1 MDLYDKLVDYSQSDV
16 YPFHMPGHKI
26 RFYRNFLIHMPLIL
40 RRLMDLIIYTM
51 RKGSFGSPWTGRQR
65 CTGQTGVIIWS
76 MEAAV
81 GF

>member
-16 YPFHMPGHKI
+16 YPF
-26 RFYRNFLIHMPLIL
+26 HMPLIL